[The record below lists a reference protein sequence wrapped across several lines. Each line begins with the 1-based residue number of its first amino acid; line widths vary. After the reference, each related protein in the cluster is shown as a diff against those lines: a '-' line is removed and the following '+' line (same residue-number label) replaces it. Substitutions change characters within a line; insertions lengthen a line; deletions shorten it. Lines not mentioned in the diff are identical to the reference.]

1 MQHFRHNFEG
11 YLSNQILNVPWSE
24 FQEGLLNVS
33 NLDRI
38 WPHYTLSS
46 KLNYRGIVIGKTFAF
61 SRRFLFFFF
70 REEIAKFKT
79 LTVSS

>member
-24 FQEGLLNVS
+24 FQEGVLNVS

-61 SRRFLFFFF
+61 SRRFLFFF